1 MSLRVEAGGG
11 SVTFEKSAAA
21 GRPVP
26 AALAPS
32 DQGRAAHVKMP
43 RHQAPKQESEPGW
56 PYDTVNA
63 EIVGVFRPAD
73 DVPLPGDIVEENQ
86 VLGHIEALR
95 LRNPVRNPQRG
106 AFVAQIVEDGQA
118 VEFGEALFVIDH
130 SEQASPESS
139 DAAEAVEPP
148 RI

>member
-1 MSLRVEAGGG
+1 MSLRIETDSGT
-11 SVTFEKSAAA
+11 VTFEKSATGTDSTPVEQA
-21 GRPVP
+21 RPPHSRV
-26 AALAPS
+26 L
-32 DQGRAAHVKMP
+32 
-43 RHQAPKQESEPGW
+43 RHQSPKRESEPGW

-73 DVPLPGDIVEENQ
+73 DVPLPGDVVEENQ

-118 VEFGEALFVIDH
+118 VDFGEALFVIDH
-130 SEQASPESS
+130 SETTAPGALQEEPE
-139 DAAEAVEPP
+139 ALEPP
-148 RI
+148 RL